1 MREIRLGRRIN
12 LNHVGQLLKKDFKDV
27 FTKNPIVIL
36 TLLAIIILP
45 SLYALI
51 NIQACWDPYDNT
63 GNLEFAVANLDVGAT
78 FEGEKINVGD
88 QLEDEL
94 KRNDD
99 FYWTFVSEDE
109 LREGVKNGTYYSGI
123 IIPEN
128 FSSSIKSITTDDP
141 HSAELEYIVN
151 RKANPMASKLSD
163 SAARAVYN
171 KVNAHIVQF
180 IDVAAYSKLGELQS
194 KLAEAAGQMSSG
206 AGQLSS
212 GAGQVQSGASQVKS
226 GASKV
231 QSGSDDLK
239 KGASDLNSGAD
250 KVSGGASKVKDGA
263 DKLNDGAS
271 KVKDGAVK
279 VSDGASKVKSGS
291 SEISSSADKISGG
304 ASQVQDSAKQL
315 DQAVDESTLP
325 PQIQPVVHGSKELA
339 NASSDLAGASSQLAQ
354 GSSKLANSS
363 VDLAN
368 GASGVANGASGVA
381 DGASGVAKGASDVA
395 DGASG
400 IAEGGSKLA
409 GGASQ
414 LADGSNQLAE
424 GSISLA
430 AGSAALANGA
440 SSALFSA
447 SSGLSGAAN
456 SLSSITGVD
465 EDEVGEYIYSPV
477 TLKENELYTVPD
489 YGSEVAPFYLVL
501 SMWVGA
507 IITCVMLK
515 TGTSTGTKYTPSEMY
530 FGKLLIFL
538 VMAILETTVT
548 LLGASILGI
557 KMANPIIFMLS
568 AYFIALIFMLIC
580 YSLIS
585 ALGHVGKGLAV
596 IWLVFQISGT
606 GGIYP
611 IQLMGPML
619 QAIYPYMPMTHGIN
633 LLRESGLGL
642 IWSNYIPSFLALI
655 AMGLITLVLALI
667 IKMYADKRAHWF
679 EEKLNETDLFG

>member
-1 MREIRLGRRIN
+1 MKEFKLGRRLN
-12 LNHVGQLLKKDFKDV
+12 LHHVNQLLKKDFKDV
-27 FTKNPIVIL
+27 FTKNPIVVV

-51 NIQACWDPYDNT
+51 NIQACWDPYENT
-63 GNLEFAVANLDVGAT
+63 GNLEFAVANLDKGAS
-78 FEGEKINVGD
+78 FNGEDMNVGD

-99 FYWTFVSEDE
+99 FYWTFVSENE
-109 LREGVKNGTYYSGI
+109 LREGVKNGSYYAGI
-123 IIPEN
+123 IIPKN
-128 FSSSIKSITTDDP
+128 FSSSIKSITSDDP
-141 HSAELEYIVN
+141 HSAELEYVVN
-151 RKANPMASKLSD
+151 RKTNPMASKLSD

-180 IDVAAYSKLGELQS
+180 IDVAAYSKLGQLQS
-194 KLAEAAGQMSSG
+194 ALAAGASQMSSG

-212 GAGQVQSGASQVKS
+212 A
-226 GASKV
+226 ASKV
-231 QSGSDDLK
+231 QSG
-239 KGASDLNSGAD
+239 
-250 KVSGGASKVKDGA
+250 ASKVKS
-263 DKLNDGAS
+263 GAS
-271 KVKDGAVK
+271 QVN
-279 VSDGASKVKSGS
+279 DGASKVKSGS
-291 SEISSSADKISGG
+291 SEVSSSADKISAG
-304 ASQVQDSAKQL
+304 STQVQSSAKQL
-315 DQAVDESTLP
+315 DESVDENLLP
-325 PQIQPVVHGSKELA
+325 DQVKPVVHGSKELA

-363 VDLAN
+363 ADLAN
-368 GASGVANGASGVA
+368 GAFGVADGASGVAEGASGVA
-381 DGASGVAKGASDVA
+381 DGASKLANGSNQV
-395 DGASG
+395 ASG
-400 IAEGGSKLA
+400 S
-409 GGASQ
+409 S
-414 LADGSNQLAE
+414 QLAE
-424 GSISLA
+424 GSVSLA
-430 AGSAALANGA
+430 AGSALLANSA

-447 SSGLSGAAN
+447 SSGLSGAAT

-465 EDEVGEYIYSPV
+465 EDEVGDYIYSPV
-477 TLKENELYTVPD
+477 TLKENELYTVPN
-489 YGSEVAPFYLVL
+489 YGSEVSPFYLVL

-507 IITCVMLK
+507 IITCVMLR
-515 TGTSTGTKYTPSEMY
+515 TGQSTGTKYTPSEMY

-548 LLGASILGI
+548 LIGAFILGI
-557 KMANPIIFMLS
+557 NVANPILFILS

-619 QAIYPYMPMTHGIN
+619 QAISPYMPMTHGIT
-633 LLRESGLGL
+633 LLRESALGL
-642 IWSNYIPSFLALI
+642 VWSNYIPSFVTLI

-667 IKMYADKRAHWF
+667 VKMFADKRAHWF
-679 EEKLNETDLFG
+679 EEKLNETDLF

>member
-1 MREIRLGRRIN
+1 MKEFKLGRRLN
-12 LNHVGQLLKKDFKDV
+12 LHHVSQLLKKDFKDV
-27 FTKNPIVIL
+27 FTKNPIVVV

-51 NIQACWDPYDNT
+51 NIQACWDPYENT
-63 GNLEFAVANLDVGAT
+63 GNLEFAVANLDKGAS
-78 FEGEKINVGD
+78 FNGEDLNVGD

-109 LREGVKNGTYYSGI
+109 LREGVKNGTYYAGI
-123 IIPEN
+123 VIPKN
-128 FSSSIKSITTDDP
+128 FSSSIKSITSDDP
-141 HSAELEYIVN
+141 HSAELEYVVN
-151 RKANPMASKLSD
+151 RKTNPMASKLSD

-180 IDVAAYSKLGELQS
+180 IDVAAYSKLGQLQS
-194 KLAEAAGQMSSG
+194 ALAAGASQMSSG

-212 GAGQVQSGASQVKS
+212 A
-226 GASKV
+226 ASKV
-231 QSGSDDLK
+231 QSG
-239 KGASDLNSGAD
+239 
-250 KVSGGASKVKDGA
+250 ASKVKSGA
-263 DKLNDGAS
+263 SQVNDGAS
-271 KVKDGAVK
+271 KVKSGADDLEKGAGKVTAGASKVK
-279 VSDGASKVKSGS
+279 SGASQVNDGASKVKSGS
-291 SEISSSADKISGG
+291 SEVSSSADKISAG
-304 ASQVQDSAKQL
+304 STQVQSSAKQL
-315 DQAVDESTLP
+315 DESVDENLLP
-325 PQIQPVVHGSKELA
+325 DQVKPVVHGSKELA

-363 VDLAN
+363 ADL
-368 GASGVANGASGVA
+368 ANGASGVA
-381 DGASGVAKGASDVA
+381 DGASGVAE
-395 DGASG
+395 GASG
-400 IAEGGSKLA
+400 VAEGASKLA
-409 GGASQ
+409 N
-414 LADGSNQLAE
+414 GSNQVASGSSQLAE
-424 GSISLA
+424 GSVSLA
-430 AGSAALANGA
+430 AGSALLANSA

-447 SSGLSGAAN
+447 SSGLSGAAT

-465 EDEVGEYIYSPV
+465 EDEVGDYIYSPV
-477 TLKENELYTVPD
+477 TLKENELYTVPN
-489 YGSEVAPFYLVL
+489 YGSEVSPFYLVL

-507 IITCVMLK
+507 IITCVMLR
-515 TGTSTGTKYTPSEMY
+515 TGQSTGTKYTPSEMY

-548 LLGASILGI
+548 LIGAFILGI
-557 KMANPIIFMLS
+557 KVANPILFILS

-619 QAIYPYMPMTHGIN
+619 QAISPYMPMTHGIT
-633 LLRESGLGL
+633 LLRESALGL
-642 IWSNYIPSFLALI
+642 VWSNYIPSFVTLI
-655 AMGLITLVLALI
+655 AMALITLVLALI
-667 IKMYADKRAHWF
+667 VKMFADKRAHWF
-679 EEKLNETDLFG
+679 EEKLNETDLF

>member
-1 MREIRLGRRIN
+1 MKEFKLGRRLN
-12 LNHVGQLLKKDFKDV
+12 LHHVSQLLKKDFKDV
-27 FTKNPIVIL
+27 FTKNPIVVV

-51 NIQACWDPYDNT
+51 NIQACWDPYENT
-63 GNLEFAVANLDVGAT
+63 GNLEFAVANLDKGAS
-78 FEGEKINVGD
+78 FNGEDLNVGD

-109 LREGVKNGTYYSGI
+109 LREGVKNGTYYAGI
-123 IIPEN
+123 VIPKN
-128 FSSSIKSITTDDP
+128 FSSSIKSITSDDP
-141 HSAELEYIVN
+141 HSAELEYVVN
-151 RKANPMASKLSD
+151 RKTNPMASKLSD

-180 IDVAAYSKLGELQS
+180 IDVAAYSKLGQLQS
-194 KLAEAAGQMSSG
+194 ALAAGASQMSSG

-212 GAGQVQSGASQVKS
+212 A
-226 GASKV
+226 ASKV
-231 QSGSDDLK
+231 QSG
-239 KGASDLNSGAD
+239 
-250 KVSGGASKVKDGA
+250 ASKVKSGA
-263 DKLNDGAS
+263 SQVNDGAS
-271 KVKDGAVK
+271 KVKSGADDLEKGAGKVTAGASKVK
-279 VSDGASKVKSGS
+279 SGASQVNDGASKVKSGS
-291 SEISSSADKISGG
+291 SEVSSSADKISAG
-304 ASQVQDSAKQL
+304 STQVQSSAKQL
-315 DQAVDESTLP
+315 DESVDENLLP
-325 PQIQPVVHGSKELA
+325 DQVKPVVHGSKELA

-363 VDLAN
+363 ADL
-368 GASGVANGASGVA
+368 ANGASGVA
-381 DGASGVAKGASDVA
+381 DGASGVAEGASGVA
-395 DGASG
+395 DGAS
-400 IAEGGSKLA
+400 KLA
-409 GGASQ
+409 N
-414 LADGSNQLAE
+414 GSNQVASGSSQLAE
-424 GSISLA
+424 GSVSLA
-430 AGSAALANGA
+430 AGSALLANSA

-447 SSGLSGAAN
+447 SSGLSGAAT

-465 EDEVGEYIYSPV
+465 EDEVGDYIYSPV
-477 TLKENELYTVPD
+477 TLKENELYTVPN
-489 YGSEVAPFYLVL
+489 YGSEVSPFYLVL

-507 IITCVMLK
+507 IITCVMLR
-515 TGTSTGTKYTPSEMY
+515 TGQSTGTKYTPSEMY

-548 LLGASILGI
+548 LIGAFILGI
-557 KMANPIIFMLS
+557 KVANPILFILS

-619 QAIYPYMPMTHGIN
+619 QAISPYMPMTHGIT
-633 LLRESGLGL
+633 LLRESALGL
-642 IWSNYIPSFLALI
+642 VWSNYIPSFVTLI
-655 AMGLITLVLALI
+655 AMALITLVLALI
-667 IKMYADKRAHWF
+667 VKMFADKRAHWF
-679 EEKLNETDLFG
+679 EEKLNETDLF

>member
-1 MREIRLGRRIN
+1 MKEFKLGRRLN
-12 LNHVGQLLKKDFKDV
+12 LHHVSQLLKKDFKDV
-27 FTKNPIVIL
+27 FTKNPIVVV

-51 NIQACWDPYDNT
+51 NIQACWDPYENT
-63 GNLEFAVANLDVGAT
+63 GNLEFAVANLDKGAS
-78 FEGEKINVGD
+78 FNGEDLNVGD

-109 LREGVKNGTYYSGI
+109 LREGVKNGTYYAGI
-123 IIPEN
+123 VIPKN
-128 FSSSIKSITTDDP
+128 FSSSIKSITSDDP
-141 HSAELEYIVN
+141 HSAELEYVVN
-151 RKANPMASKLSD
+151 RKTNPMASKLSD

-180 IDVAAYSKLGELQS
+180 IDVAAYSKLGQLQS
-194 KLAEAAGQMSSG
+194 ALAAGASQMSSG

-212 GAGQVQSGASQVKS
+212 A
-226 GASKV
+226 ASKV
-231 QSGSDDLK
+231 QSG
-239 KGASDLNSGAD
+239 
-250 KVSGGASKVKDGA
+250 ASKVKSGA
-263 DKLNDGAS
+263 SQVNDGAS
-271 KVKDGAVK
+271 KVKSGADDLEKGAGKVTAGASKVK
-279 VSDGASKVKSGS
+279 SGASQVNDGASKVKSGS
-291 SEISSSADKISGG
+291 SEVSSSADKISAG
-304 ASQVQDSAKQL
+304 STQVQSSAKQL
-315 DQAVDESTLP
+315 DASVDENLLP
-325 PQIQPVVHGSKELA
+325 DQVKPVVHGSKELA

-363 VDLAN
+363 ADL
-368 GASGVANGASGVA
+368 ANGASGVA
-381 DGASGVAKGASDVA
+381 DGASGVAEGASGVA
-395 DGASG
+395 DGAS
-400 IAEGGSKLA
+400 KLA
-409 GGASQ
+409 N
-414 LADGSNQLAE
+414 GSNQVASGSSQLAE
-424 GSISLA
+424 GSVSLA
-430 AGSAALANGA
+430 AGSALLANSA

-447 SSGLSGAAN
+447 SSGLSGAAT

-465 EDEVGEYIYSPV
+465 EDEVGDYIYSPV
-477 TLKENELYTVPD
+477 TLKENELYTVPN
-489 YGSEVAPFYLVL
+489 YGSEVSPFYLVL

-507 IITCVMLK
+507 IITCVMLR
-515 TGTSTGTKYTPSEMY
+515 TGQSTGTKYTPSEMY

-548 LLGASILGI
+548 LIGAFILGI
-557 KMANPIIFMLS
+557 KVANPILFILS

-619 QAIYPYMPMTHGIN
+619 QAISPYMPMTHGIT
-633 LLRESGLGL
+633 LLRESALGL
-642 IWSNYIPSFLALI
+642 VWSNYIPSFVTLI
-655 AMGLITLVLALI
+655 AMALITLVLALI
-667 IKMYADKRAHWF
+667 VKMFADKRAHWF
-679 EEKLNETDLFG
+679 EEKLNETDLF

>member
-1 MREIRLGRRIN
+1 MKEFKLGRRLN
-12 LNHVGQLLKKDFKDV
+12 LHHVSQLLKKDFKDV
-27 FTKNPIVIL
+27 FTKNPIVVV

-51 NIQACWDPYDNT
+51 NIQACWDPYENT
-63 GNLEFAVANLDVGAT
+63 GNLEFAVANLDKGAS
-78 FEGEKINVGD
+78 FNGEDLNVGD

-109 LREGVKNGTYYSGI
+109 LREGVKNGTYYAGI
-123 IIPEN
+123 VIPKN
-128 FSSSIKSITTDDP
+128 FSSSIKSITSDDP
-141 HSAELEYIVN
+141 HSAELEYVVN
-151 RKANPMASKLSD
+151 RKTNPMASKLSD

-180 IDVAAYSKLGELQS
+180 IDVAAYSKLGQLQS
-194 KLAEAAGQMSSG
+194 ALAAGASQMSSG

-212 GAGQVQSGASQVKS
+212 A
-226 GASKV
+226 ASKV
-231 QSGSDDLK
+231 QSG
-239 KGASDLNSGAD
+239 
-250 KVSGGASKVKDGA
+250 ASKVKS
-263 DKLNDGAS
+263 GAS
-271 KVKDGAVK
+271 QVN
-279 VSDGASKVKSGS
+279 DGASKVKSGS
-291 SEISSSADKISGG
+291 SEVSSSADKISAG
-304 ASQVQDSAKQL
+304 STQVQSSAKQL
-315 DQAVDESTLP
+315 DESVDENLLP
-325 PQIQPVVHGSKELA
+325 DQVKPVVHGSKELA

-363 VDLAN
+363 ADL
-368 GASGVANGASGVA
+368 ANGASGVA
-381 DGASGVAKGASDVA
+381 DGASGVAE
-395 DGASG
+395 GASG
-400 IAEGGSKLA
+400 VAEGASKLA
-409 GGASQ
+409 N
-414 LADGSNQLAE
+414 GSNQVASGSSQLAE
-424 GSISLA
+424 GSVSLA
-430 AGSAALANGA
+430 AGSALLANSA

-447 SSGLSGAAN
+447 SSGLSGAAT

-465 EDEVGEYIYSPV
+465 EDEVGDYIYSPV
-477 TLKENELYTVPD
+477 TLKENELYTVPN
-489 YGSEVAPFYLVL
+489 YGSEVSPFYLVL

-507 IITCVMLK
+507 IITCVMLR
-515 TGTSTGTKYTPSEMY
+515 TGQSTGTKYTPSEMY

-548 LLGASILGI
+548 LIGAFILGI
-557 KMANPIIFMLS
+557 KVANPILFILS

-619 QAIYPYMPMTHGIN
+619 QAISPYMPMTHGIT
-633 LLRESGLGL
+633 LLRESALGL
-642 IWSNYIPSFLALI
+642 VWSNYIPSFVTLI
-655 AMGLITLVLALI
+655 AMALITLVLALI
-667 IKMYADKRAHWF
+667 VKMFADKRAHWF
-679 EEKLNETDLFG
+679 EEKLNETDLF